1 MTVLTS
7 IDAALERNRKRREA
21 ELHERD
27 ADGLTQDPDG
37 KWTYDPT
44 KDSRG
49 ETPEQRRRRLDA
61 AAKPEPET
69 PKNGIAG
76 SGFKVGDRVEV
87 WEMVKPGERNPH
99 FGPGVIRGIDDSWVW
114 VQHDWHKGGRYTSE
128 QELAGWLPR
137 YLRLEDPPC

>member
-27 ADGLTQDPDG
+27 ADGLIQGHDG

-69 PKNGIAG
+69 PKNGITG

-87 WEMVKPGERNPH
+87 WEVWAGGRNPY
-99 FGPGVIRGIDDSWVW
+99 FGPGVIRRITDGWIY
-114 VQHDWHKGGRYTSE
+114 VQHDWHRDGRYTSE
-128 QELAGWLPR
+128 WELAGWLPKH
-137 YLRLEDPPC
+137 LRPEQSSC